1 MIEYFPSDME
11 AQQITY
17 DLYFSLG
24 GACGCTQILR
34 YCQLQFASYPFDWVF
49 GASITERAEI
59 LANHFSGMLQQDAM
73 ELIKENA
80 TGSRT
85 NNWLNKRNGIEFMHD
100 FHYGVPLE
108 EEFPKVAE
116 KYQRRGNRLIQQ
128 ITTSKRVLAVY
139 AERPCDKQ
147 VLPDEAL
154 CAALQ
159 ILRKA
164 FPKVEVDLLYI
175 YSDDS
180 VLIPEASISEIPD
193 SGVSKI
199 GFGYNMFNVYAP
211 YEVNLPMAAHALRHF
226 LITDLHAGTANQA
239 ARVRFQKRIPTVEAL
254 VRRQKLGIRIAR
266 MVMESDL
273 CFRCAKIWQSIMKH
287 FYKKSA

>member
-1 MIEYFPSDME
+1 ME
-11 AQQITY
+11 TQQKTY

-24 GACGCTQILR
+24 GACACTQILR

-59 LANHFSGMLQQDAM
+59 LANRFSDLLQQDAM
-73 ELIKENA
+73 VLIKENA
-80 TGSRT
+80 AGPRT
-85 NNWLNKRNGIEFMHD
+85 NNWLNQSNGIEFMHD
-100 FHYGVPLE
+100 FHYGVPLA
-108 EEFPKVAE
+108 EEFPKVLE
-116 KYQRRGNRLIQQ
+116 KYLRRGNRLIQQ
-128 ITTSKRVLAVY
+128 ITTSTRVLAVY
-139 AERPCDKQ
+139 AERPCDKH
-147 VLPDEAL
+147 VLPDEDL

-164 FPKVEVDLLYI
+164 FPEVEIDLLYI

-180 VLIPEASISEIPD
+180 VLIPEAAISTLPG

-226 LITDLHAGTANQA
+226 QISDLHAGAANQA
-239 ARVRFQKRIPTVEAL
+239 ARTRFQARIPSVEAL

-273 CFRCAKIWQSIMKH
+273 CFR
-287 FYKKSA
+287 